1 MARDSLFPLKSL
13 CYIHTN
19 IFSTE
24 QRKIWGEEVYVIPE
38 YSFGAE
44 VEMLDD
50 IKLSDEQAR
59 CFCSPRYV
67 PCSQNARGS
76 PILQRLGANY
86 FVHFHRSSGLDR
98 FLLCF
103 FFTCFSAAVIKRV
116 YSEEKCYA
124 RSDDFH

>member
-1 MARDSLFPLKSL
+1 MVRASLLPQKSL
-13 CYIHTN
+13 CYISTN

-44 VEMLDD
+44 VETLDD

-76 PILQRLGANY
+76 PILQRLGINY
-86 FVHFHRSSGLDR
+86 FVHFHRSSSLDR

-103 FFTCFSAAVIKRV
+103 SLHLFLRS
-116 YSEEKCYA
+116 CYKA
-124 RSDDFH
+124 SI